1 VNETPNK
8 EALRADLER
17 ARDEFHQLLAQLDQR
32 DWFYRDL
39 TVSDFSIG
47 ELMAHM
53 RRSLTLVPNEVAV
66 ARSGRSLRH
75 LPRWLY
81 NPLRLLGARYF
92 AWRSSPQA
100 IAAEYDEAHEAALA
114 ALAAVDDD
122 EWERIGRFYDLGAR
136 TIADIFRHQP
146 RHVAEHAATVR
157 RLLASKR
164 ERIYGYY

>member
-1 VNETPNK
+1 VK
-8 EALRADLER
+8 ELPDKATIRTNLER

-53 RRSLTLVPNEVAV
+53 RRGLTLVPNEVAV
-66 ARSGRSLRH
+66 ARSGRSLRR

-100 IAAEYDEAHEAALA
+100 IAAEYDAAYEAALA
-114 ALAAVDDD
+114 ALATVDDD
-122 EWERIGRFYDLGAR
+122 EWERTGHFYDVGAR

-146 RHVAEHAATVR
+146 QHVAEHAATVR

-164 ERIYGYY
+164 ERIYGYF